1 MTKYELLYL
10 PSNQIKTRRQIFE
23 SAKDAFEEALRMER
37 AGEIYPDAWEISKV
51 EYDYIIS
58 ENIKKEILKD
68 AAARI

>member
-10 PSNQIKTRRQIFE
+10 PVKQLKTRRQIFD

-37 AGEIYPDAWEISKV
+37 ACEIYPDAWEISKIEV
-51 EYDYIIS
+51 DYFLT
-58 ENIKKEILKD
+58 ENIKKELFEN